1 MTPFVPSVVSSTA
14 ITDLINGFLLLAVF
28 FLLLRQLPKDGMG
41 RRHWL
46 GFLLMASVSS
56 FLGWATHIY
65 LWGFGMMFLL
75 WLVLCVTI
83 LETAH
88 RFFMLGACTLTRGTR
103 PNRREL
109 FWLRLAELAALIF
122 LIVAMLIR
130 WHPIQPLV
138 ALAVL
143 LVIPGLYFFVRLA
156 LRGHR
161 GSRILLCFIL
171 PLIPCLV
178 LQLMGLHEETVI
190 GALNVDGLCHI
201 FIMIDVPIVYIAAR
215 KWCAVEEI
223 AV

>member
-1 MTPFVPSVVSSTA
+1 MTPFEVSVVSSTA
-14 ITDLINGFLLLAVF
+14 ITDLINGFLMLAGF
-28 FLLLRQLPKDGMG
+28 FLLLRLLPKDGTG

-56 FLGWATHIY
+56 FLGWATHVY
-65 LWGFGMMFLL
+65 SWGFGMMFLL
-75 WLVLCVTI
+75 WLVLSVTI

-88 RFFMLGACTLTRGTR
+88 RFFMLGACTISGGTR
-103 PNRREL
+103 PNRKQL
-109 FWLRLAELAALIF
+109 PWLRLGELAALIF

-143 LVIPGLYFFVRLA
+143 LVIPGLYCFVRLA
-156 LRGHR
+156 IRGHK
-161 GSRILLCFIL
+161 GARILLCFII

-190 GALNVDGLCHI
+190 GSLNVDGLCHL
-201 FIMIDVPIVYIAAR
+201 FLMIDIPIVCIAAW
-215 KWCAVEEI
+215 KWN
-223 AV
+223 